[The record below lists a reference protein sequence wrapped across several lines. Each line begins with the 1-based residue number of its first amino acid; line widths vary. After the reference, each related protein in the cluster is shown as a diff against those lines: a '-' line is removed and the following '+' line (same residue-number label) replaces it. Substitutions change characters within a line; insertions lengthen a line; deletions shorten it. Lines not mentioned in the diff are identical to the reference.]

1 MKREKKSYWKHKDL
15 HYYLRILIYFFPFYH
30 VAFSS
35 DMESLDVAIHGSM
48 PFGMAP
54 PCWLPISIAIGITVL
69 GGEV

>member
-1 MKREKKSYWKHKDL
+1 
-15 HYYLRILIYFFPFYH
+15 
-30 VAFSS
+30 
-35 DMESLDVAIHGSM
+35 MEDVAIHGSM